1 MSNITK
7 DQRGFSIVEL
17 LVTLIVIGVVF
28 GAFMTTFTSIQ
39 SINKKSIN
47 LNTANT
53 IAFAKMQHYEN
64 TAFTNLPNTTPQNTL
79 QQVEDFS
86 SSLPSSLGSPRSA
99 TVHINSISPSL
110 KQVVVNVQYGS
121 GGAQQTVQ
129 YANFIQKN
137 GIGR

>member
-1 MSNITK
+1 MSDIIK
-7 DQRGFSIVEL
+7 DQKGFSIVEL

-39 SINKKSIN
+39 SINKKSID
-47 LNTANT
+47 LNAANT
-53 IAFAKMQHYEN
+53 VAFAKMQHYEN
-64 TAFTNLPNTTPQNTL
+64 TAFSSLPNTTPQNTL

-86 SSLPSSLGSPRSA
+86 SSLPSNLAAPRVA

-121 GGAQQTVQ
+121 GGTQQTVQ